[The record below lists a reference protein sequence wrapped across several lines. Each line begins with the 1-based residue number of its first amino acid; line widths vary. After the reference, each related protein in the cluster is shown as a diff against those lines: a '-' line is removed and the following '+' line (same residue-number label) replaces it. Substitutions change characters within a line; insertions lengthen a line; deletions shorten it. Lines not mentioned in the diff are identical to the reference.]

1 MLFRSDNGIEKL
13 ADYCEEHYNDFIM
26 RYGFIDLLDIDIL
39 IDKMKKASVMELRL
53 IIDIFKTVY
62 GAKNIN
68 DFFTNDKEIICTFKR
83 KVEEKSYSFSVFD
96 EILENAKNYDALFLL
111 GDTFNT
117 FEDAEKLKEEFSKK
131 SEIYNKNI
139 YLLKGN
145 HEYLKSGGINLS
157 KLKFANNIKIIENI
171 DFINL
176 DNLDILAV
184 AFSENYNID
193 NDFLKRV
200 ENLKEKNRIF
210 LGHGIVEG
218 TLWAIEENEESAFIP
233 IEIIKRVKPN
243 LAIVGH
249 IHKQMETNIENIN
262 IIYIGSARVW
272 RKSKSEMGTR
282 KCLALNID
290 CDSITK
296 NYIDLKSAG
305 EYRVYNLNIND
316 IDLKIENIYINWNY
330 KDIIDINIYGI
341 IEDEILLENKKK
353 EIINKY
359 SKYAREINIKSANL
373 FFLENAYNE
382 NIIKEFLNV
391 AEEFENK
398 SVDDEYLE
406 IVELAKYIGI
416 EKISL
421 ALQNKK

>member
-1 MLFRSDNGIEKL
+1 MTK
-13 ADYCEEHYNDFIM
+13 
-26 RYGFIDLLDIDIL
+26 IL
-39 IDKMKKASVMELRL
+39 IAADLHLSL
-53 IIDIFKTVY
+53 T
-62 GAKNIN
+62 
-68 DFFTNDKEIICTFKR
+68 
-83 KVEEKSYSFSVFD
+83 EKSYSFSVFE

-157 KLKFANNIKIIENI
+157 KLKFADNIKIIENI

-218 TLWAIEENEESAFIP
+218 TLWAIEENEEFAFIP

-249 IHKQMETNIENIN
+249 IHKQMEINIENIN

-272 RKSKSEMGTR
+272 RKSKSEMGAR

-316 IDLKIENIYINWNY
+316 IDFKIENIYKNWNY

>member
-1 MLFRSDNGIEKL
+1 MTK
-13 ADYCEEHYNDFIM
+13 
-26 RYGFIDLLDIDIL
+26 IL
-39 IDKMKKASVMELRL
+39 IAADLHLSVS
-53 IIDIFKTVY
+53 
-62 GAKNIN
+62 
-68 DFFTNDKEIICTFKR
+68 
-83 KVEEKSYSFSVFD
+83 EKSYSFSVFD

-131 SEIYNKNI
+131 SAIYNKNI

-145 HEYLKSGGINLS
+145 HEYLKSGGINLN
-157 KLKFANNIKIIENI
+157 KLKFADNIKIIENI

-243 LAIVGH
+243 LAIIGH
-249 IHKQMETNIENIN
+249 IHKQMEINIENIN

-296 NYIDLKSAG
+296 NYINLKSAG

-316 IDLKIENIYINWNY
+316 IDLKIENIYKNWNY

-341 IEDEILLENKKK
+341 IEDEILLENK
-353 EIINKY
+353 
-359 SKYAREINIKSANL
+359 R
-373 FFLENAYNE
+373 
-382 NIIKEFLNV
+382 
-391 AEEFENK
+391 
-398 SVDDEYLE
+398 
-406 IVELAKYIGI
+406 
-416 EKISL
+416 
-421 ALQNKK
+421 

>member
-1 MLFRSDNGIEKL
+1 MIK
-13 ADYCEEHYNDFIM
+13 
-26 RYGFIDLLDIDIL
+26 IL
-39 IDKMKKASVMELRL
+39 IAADLHLSV
-53 IIDIFKTVY
+53 T
-62 GAKNIN
+62 
-68 DFFTNDKEIICTFKR
+68 
-83 KVEEKSYSFSVFD
+83 EKSYSFSVFD

-131 SEIYNKNI
+131 SAIYNKNI

-157 KLKFANNIKIIENI
+157 KLKFADNIKIIENI

-176 DNLDILAV
+176 DNLDILAA

-193 NDFLKRV
+193 NDFLKRL

-243 LAIVGH
+243 LAIIGH

-272 RKSKSEMGTR
+272 RKSKSEMGAR

-316 IDLKIENIYINWNY
+316 IDLKIENIYKNWNY

>member
-1 MLFRSDNGIEKL
+1 MTK
-13 ADYCEEHYNDFIM
+13 
-26 RYGFIDLLDIDIL
+26 IL
-39 IDKMKKASVMELRL
+39 IAADLHLS
-53 IIDIFKTVY
+53 IT
-62 GAKNIN
+62 
-68 DFFTNDKEIICTFKR
+68 
-83 KVEEKSYSFSVFD
+83 EKSYSFSVFD

-157 KLKFANNIKIIENI
+157 KLKFADNIKIIENI

-193 NDFLKRV
+193 NDFLKRL

-249 IHKQMETNIENIN
+249 IHKQMEINIENIN
-262 IIYIGSARVW
+262 IIYSGSARVW
-272 RKSKSEMGTR
+272 RKSKSETGIR
-282 KCLALNID
+282 KCLALNIENN
-290 CDSITK
+290 SIIK
-296 NYIDLKSAG
+296 KYIDLKSAG

-316 IDLKIENIYINWNY
+316 IDLKIENIYKNWNY

-341 IEDEILLENKKK
+341 IEDEIQLEIKKK

-391 AEEFENK
+391 TEEFESK

>member
-1 MLFRSDNGIEKL
+1 MTK
-13 ADYCEEHYNDFIM
+13 
-26 RYGFIDLLDIDIL
+26 IL
-39 IDKMKKASVMELRL
+39 IAADLHLSVS
-53 IIDIFKTVY
+53 
-62 GAKNIN
+62 
-68 DFFTNDKEIICTFKR
+68 
-83 KVEEKSYSFSVFD
+83 EKSYSFSVFE

-117 FEDAEKLKEEFSKK
+117 FEDAEKLKEDFSKK

-157 KLKFANNIKIIENI
+157 KLKFGNNIKIIEDA
-171 DFINL
+171 DFINIE
-176 DNLDILAV
+176 NLDILAV

-249 IHKQMETNIENIN
+249 IHKQMEINIENIN

-272 RKSKSEMGTR
+272 RKSKSEMGAR
-282 KCLALNID
+282 KCLALNIENN
-290 CDSITK
+290 SIIK
-296 NYIDLKSAG
+296 KYIDLKSAG

-316 IDLKIENIYINWNY
+316 IDLKIENIYKNWNY

-391 AEEFENK
+391 AEEFESK
-398 SVDDEYLE
+398 SVDNEYLE

>member
-1 MLFRSDNGIEKL
+1 MTK
-13 ADYCEEHYNDFIM
+13 
-26 RYGFIDLLDIDIL
+26 IL
-39 IDKMKKASVMELRL
+39 IAADLHLS
-53 IIDIFKTVY
+53 IS
-62 GAKNIN
+62 
-68 DFFTNDKEIICTFKR
+68 
-83 KVEEKSYSFSVFD
+83 EKSYSFSVFD

-111 GDTFNT
+111 GDTFNS

-249 IHKQMETNIENIN
+249 IHKQMEINIENIN
-262 IIYIGSARVW
+262 IIYSGSARVW
-272 RKSKSEMGTR
+272 RKSKSEMGAR

-290 CDSITK
+290 CNSITK

-316 IDLKIENIYINWNY
+316 IDLKIENIYKNWNY

-341 IEDEILLENKKK
+341 IEDEIQLEIKKK

-359 SKYAREINIKSANL
+359 LEFVREINIKNSNL

-391 AEEFENK
+391 ADEFEFK
-398 SVDDEYLE
+398 SDSEEYLE
-406 IVELAKYIGI
+406 IVELAKRIGI

>member
-1 MLFRSDNGIEKL
+1 MSK
-13 ADYCEEHYNDFIM
+13 
-26 RYGFIDLLDIDIL
+26 IL
-39 IDKMKKASVMELRL
+39 IAADLHLSVS
-53 IIDIFKTVY
+53 
-62 GAKNIN
+62 
-68 DFFTNDKEIICTFKR
+68 
-83 KVEEKSYSFSVFD
+83 EKSYSFSVFD

-145 HEYLKSGGINLS
+145 HEYLKSGGMNLS
-157 KLKFANNIKIIENI
+157 KLKFADNIKIIENI

-233 IEIIKRVKPN
+233 IEIIKKVNPN
-243 LAIVGH
+243 IAIIGH
-249 IHKQMETNIENIN
+249 IHKQMEINIENIN
-262 IIYIGSARVW
+262 IIYSGSARVW
-272 RKSKSEMGTR
+272 RKSKSEMGAR

-316 IDLKIENIYINWNY
+316 IDLKIESIYKNWNY

-359 SKYAREINIKSANL
+359 SKYAREINIKNSNL
-373 FFLENAYNE
+373 FFLENALNE
-382 NIIKEFLNV
+382 NIIKEFLKV
-391 AEEFENK
+391 AYEFEFK
-398 SVDDEYLE
+398 RDSEEYLE
-406 IVELAKYIGI
+406 IVELAKRIGI

-421 ALQNKK
+421 VLQNKK

>member
-1 MLFRSDNGIEKL
+1 MTK
-13 ADYCEEHYNDFIM
+13 
-26 RYGFIDLLDIDIL
+26 IL
-39 IDKMKKASVMELRL
+39 IAADLHLS
-53 IIDIFKTVY
+53 IS
-62 GAKNIN
+62 
-68 DFFTNDKEIICTFKR
+68 
-83 KVEEKSYSFSVFD
+83 EKSYSFSVFD

-157 KLKFANNIKIIENI
+157 KLKFADNIKIIENI

-200 ENLKEKNRIF
+200 ENLKERNRIF

-249 IHKQMETNIENIN
+249 IHKQMEINIENIN

-272 RKSKSEMGTR
+272 RKSKSEMGAR

-316 IDLKIENIYINWNY
+316 IDLKIENIYKNWNY

-341 IEDEILLENKKK
+341 IEDEILFENKKK

-391 AEEFENK
+391 TEEFESK

>member
-1 MLFRSDNGIEKL
+1 MTK
-13 ADYCEEHYNDFIM
+13 
-26 RYGFIDLLDIDIL
+26 IL
-39 IDKMKKASVMELRL
+39 IAADLHLSV
-53 IIDIFKTVY
+53 T
-62 GAKNIN
+62 
-68 DFFTNDKEIICTFKR
+68 
-83 KVEEKSYSFSVFD
+83 EKSYSFSVFD

-111 GDTFNT
+111 GDTFNS

-157 KLKFANNIKIIENI
+157 KLKFADNIKIIENI

-193 NDFLKRV
+193 NDFLKRL

-249 IHKQMETNIENIN
+249 IHKQMEINIENIN

-272 RKSKSEMGTR
+272 RKSKSEMGAR

-316 IDLKIENIYINWNY
+316 IDLKIENIYKNWNY

-382 NIIKEFLNV
+382 NIIKEFLNI
-391 AEEFENK
+391 AEEFESK

>member
-1 MLFRSDNGIEKL
+1 MIA
-13 ADYCEEHYNDFIM
+13 ADLH
-26 RYGFIDLLDIDIL
+26 L
-39 IDKMKKASVMELRL
+39 SV
-53 IIDIFKTVY
+53 T
-62 GAKNIN
+62 
-68 DFFTNDKEIICTFKR
+68 
-83 KVEEKSYSFSVFD
+83 EKSYSFSVFD

-157 KLKFANNIKIIENI
+157 KLKFADNIKIIENI

-200 ENLKEKNRIF
+200 ENLKEKSRIF

-249 IHKQMETNIENIN
+249 IHKQMEINIENIN
-262 IIYIGSARVW
+262 IIYSGSARVW
-272 RKSKSEMGTR
+272 RKSKSETGIR
-282 KCLALNID
+282 KCLALNIENN
-290 CDSITK
+290 SIIK
-296 NYIDLKSAG
+296 KYIDLKSAG

-316 IDLKIENIYINWNY
+316 IDLKIENIYKNWNY

-341 IEDEILLENKKK
+341 IEDEILFENKKK

-391 AEEFENK
+391 TEEFESK

-406 IVELAKYIGI
+406 IVELAKYIGM

>member
-1 MLFRSDNGIEKL
+1 MTK
-13 ADYCEEHYNDFIM
+13 
-26 RYGFIDLLDIDIL
+26 IL
-39 IDKMKKASVMELRL
+39 IAADLHLSVS
-53 IIDIFKTVY
+53 
-62 GAKNIN
+62 
-68 DFFTNDKEIICTFKR
+68 
-83 KVEEKSYSFSVFD
+83 EKSYSFSVFD

-157 KLKFANNIKIIENI
+157 KLKFADNIKIIENI

-249 IHKQMETNIENIN
+249 IHKQMEINIENIN

-272 RKSKSEMGTR
+272 RKSKSEMGAR

-316 IDLKIENIYINWNY
+316 IDLKIENIYKNWNY

-341 IEDEILLENKKK
+341 IEDEILFENKKK

-391 AEEFENK
+391 TEEFESK

>member
-1 MLFRSDNGIEKL
+1 MTK
-13 ADYCEEHYNDFIM
+13 
-26 RYGFIDLLDIDIL
+26 IL
-39 IDKMKKASVMELRL
+39 IAADLHLSV
-53 IIDIFKTVY
+53 T
-62 GAKNIN
+62 
-68 DFFTNDKEIICTFKR
+68 
-83 KVEEKSYSFSVFD
+83 EKSYSFSVFD

-157 KLKFANNIKIIENI
+157 KLKFADNIKIIENI

-249 IHKQMETNIENIN
+249 IHKQMEINIENIN

-272 RKSKSEMGTR
+272 RKSKSEMGAR

-316 IDLKIENIYINWNY
+316 IDLKIENIYKNWNH

-391 AEEFENK
+391 TEEFESK

>member
-1 MLFRSDNGIEKL
+1 MTK
-13 ADYCEEHYNDFIM
+13 
-26 RYGFIDLLDIDIL
+26 IL
-39 IDKMKKASVMELRL
+39 IAADLHLSV
-53 IIDIFKTVY
+53 T
-62 GAKNIN
+62 
-68 DFFTNDKEIICTFKR
+68 
-83 KVEEKSYSFSVFD
+83 EKSYSFSVFD

-176 DNLDILAV
+176 DNLDILAI

-249 IHKQMETNIENIN
+249 IHKQMEINIKNIN

-272 RKSKSEMGTR
+272 RKSKSEMGAR

-316 IDLKIENIYINWNY
+316 IDLKIENIYKNWNY

-391 AEEFENK
+391 AEEFESK

>member
-1 MLFRSDNGIEKL
+1 MTK
-13 ADYCEEHYNDFIM
+13 
-26 RYGFIDLLDIDIL
+26 IL
-39 IDKMKKASVMELRL
+39 IAADLHLSV
-53 IIDIFKTVY
+53 T
-62 GAKNIN
+62 
-68 DFFTNDKEIICTFKR
+68 
-83 KVEEKSYSFSVFD
+83 EKSYSFSVFD

-157 KLKFANNIKIIENI
+157 KLKFADNIKIIENI

-193 NDFLKRV
+193 NDFVKRV

-249 IHKQMETNIENIN
+249 IHKQMEINIENIN

-272 RKSKSEMGTR
+272 RKSKSEMGAR

-316 IDLKIENIYINWNY
+316 IDLKIENIYKNWNY

-391 AEEFENK
+391 AEEFESK

>member
-1 MLFRSDNGIEKL
+1 MTK
-13 ADYCEEHYNDFIM
+13 
-26 RYGFIDLLDIDIL
+26 IL
-39 IDKMKKASVMELRL
+39 IAADLHLSV
-53 IIDIFKTVY
+53 T
-62 GAKNIN
+62 
-68 DFFTNDKEIICTFKR
+68 
-83 KVEEKSYSFSVFD
+83 EKSYSFSVFD

-157 KLKFANNIKIIENI
+157 KLKFADNIKIIENI

-176 DNLDILAV
+176 DNLYILAV

-249 IHKQMETNIENIN
+249 IHKQMEINIENIN

-272 RKSKSEMGTR
+272 RKSKSEMGAR

-316 IDLKIENIYINWNY
+316 IDLKIENIYKNWNY

-391 AEEFENK
+391 AEKFESK

-416 EKISL
+416 EKIFL

>member
-1 MLFRSDNGIEKL
+1 MPK
-13 ADYCEEHYNDFIM
+13 
-26 RYGFIDLLDIDIL
+26 IL
-39 IDKMKKASVMELRL
+39 IAADLHLS
-53 IIDIFKTVY
+53 IS
-62 GAKNIN
+62 
-68 DFFTNDKEIICTFKR
+68 
-83 KVEEKSYSFSVFD
+83 EKSYSFSVFE

-145 HEYLKSGGINLS
+145 HEYLKSGGINLR
-157 KLKFANNIKIIENI
+157 KLKFADNIKIIENI

-184 AFSENYNID
+184 AFRENYNID

-233 IEIIKRVKPN
+233 IEIIKRVKAN

-249 IHKQMETNIENIN
+249 IHKQMEINIENIN
-262 IIYIGSARVW
+262 IIYSGSARVW
-272 RKSKSEMGTR
+272 RKSKSEMGAR

-305 EYRVYNLNIND
+305 EYRAYNLNIND
-316 IDLKIENIYINWNY
+316 IDLKIENIYKNWNY

>member
-1 MLFRSDNGIEKL
+1 MTK
-13 ADYCEEHYNDFIM
+13 
-26 RYGFIDLLDIDIL
+26 IL
-39 IDKMKKASVMELRL
+39 IAADLHLS
-53 IIDIFKTVY
+53 IS
-62 GAKNIN
+62 
-68 DFFTNDKEIICTFKR
+68 
-83 KVEEKSYSFSVFD
+83 EKSYSFSVFD

-157 KLKFANNIKIIENI
+157 KLKFADNIKIIENI

-200 ENLKEKNRIF
+200 ENLEKNRIF

-249 IHKQMETNIENIN
+249 IHKQMEINIENIN

-272 RKSKSEMGTR
+272 RKSKSEMGAR

-316 IDLKIENIYINWNY
+316 IDLKIENIYKNWNY

-382 NIIKEFLNV
+382 NIIKEFLNI

>member
-1 MLFRSDNGIEKL
+1 MTK
-13 ADYCEEHYNDFIM
+13 
-26 RYGFIDLLDIDIL
+26 IL
-39 IDKMKKASVMELRL
+39 IAADLHLS
-53 IIDIFKTVY
+53 IS
-62 GAKNIN
+62 
-68 DFFTNDKEIICTFKR
+68 
-83 KVEEKSYSFSVFD
+83 EKSYSFSVFD

-131 SEIYNKNI
+131 SKIYNKNI

-157 KLKFANNIKIIENI
+157 KLKFADNIKIIENI

-272 RKSKSEMGTR
+272 RKSKSEMGAR

-316 IDLKIENIYINWNY
+316 IDLKIENIYKNWNY

>member
-1 MLFRSDNGIEKL
+1 MTK
-13 ADYCEEHYNDFIM
+13 
-26 RYGFIDLLDIDIL
+26 IL
-39 IDKMKKASVMELRL
+39 IAADLHLS
-53 IIDIFKTVY
+53 IS
-62 GAKNIN
+62 
-68 DFFTNDKEIICTFKR
+68 
-83 KVEEKSYSFSVFD
+83 EKSYSFSVFD

-145 HEYLKSGGINLS
+145 HEYLKSGGMNLS
-157 KLKFANNIKIIENI
+157 KLKFADNIKIIENI

-249 IHKQMETNIENIN
+249 IHKQMEINIENIN

-272 RKSKSEMGTR
+272 RKSKSEMGAR

-316 IDLKIENIYINWNY
+316 INLKIENIYKNWNY

-341 IEDEILLENKKK
+341 IEDEIQLEIKKK

-359 SKYAREINIKSANL
+359 LEFVREINIKNSNL
-373 FFLENAYNE
+373 FFLENALNE

-391 AEEFENK
+391 AEEFESK

-406 IVELAKYIGI
+406 IFELAKYIGI

>member
-1 MLFRSDNGIEKL
+1 MTK
-13 ADYCEEHYNDFIM
+13 
-26 RYGFIDLLDIDIL
+26 IL
-39 IDKMKKASVMELRL
+39 IAADLHLS
-53 IIDIFKTVY
+53 IS
-62 GAKNIN
+62 
-68 DFFTNDKEIICTFKR
+68 
-83 KVEEKSYSFSVFD
+83 EKSYSFSVFD

-249 IHKQMETNIENIN
+249 IHKQMEINIENIN

-316 IDLKIENIYINWNY
+316 IDLKIESIYKNWNY

-391 AEEFENK
+391 AEEFESK

>member
-1 MLFRSDNGIEKL
+1 MTK
-13 ADYCEEHYNDFIM
+13 
-26 RYGFIDLLDIDIL
+26 IL
-39 IDKMKKASVMELRL
+39 IAADLHLS
-53 IIDIFKTVY
+53 IS
-62 GAKNIN
+62 
-68 DFFTNDKEIICTFKR
+68 
-83 KVEEKSYSFSVFD
+83 EKSYSFSVFD

-157 KLKFANNIKIIENI
+157 KLKFADNIKIIENI

-193 NDFLKRV
+193 NDFFKRV

-249 IHKQMETNIENIN
+249 IHKQMEINIENIN

-272 RKSKSEMGTR
+272 RKSKSEMGAR

-316 IDLKIENIYINWNY
+316 IDLKIENIYKNLNY

-341 IEDEILLENKKK
+341 IEDEIQLEIKKK

>member
-1 MLFRSDNGIEKL
+1 MTK
-13 ADYCEEHYNDFIM
+13 
-26 RYGFIDLLDIDIL
+26 IL
-39 IDKMKKASVMELRL
+39 IAADLHLS
-53 IIDIFKTVY
+53 IS
-62 GAKNIN
+62 
-68 DFFTNDKEIICTFKR
+68 
-83 KVEEKSYSFSVFD
+83 EKYYSFSVFD

-139 YLLKGN
+139 YLIKGN

-157 KLKFANNIKIIENI
+157 KLKFADNIKIIENI

-176 DNLDILAV
+176 YNLDILAV

-249 IHKQMETNIENIN
+249 IHKQMEINIENIN

-272 RKSKSEMGTR
+272 RKSKSEMGAR

-316 IDLKIENIYINWNY
+316 IDLKIENIYKNWNY

-391 AEEFENK
+391 AEKFENK

>member
-1 MLFRSDNGIEKL
+1 MTK
-13 ADYCEEHYNDFIM
+13 
-26 RYGFIDLLDIDIL
+26 IL
-39 IDKMKKASVMELRL
+39 IAADLHLSV
-53 IIDIFKTVY
+53 T
-62 GAKNIN
+62 
-68 DFFTNDKEIICTFKR
+68 
-83 KVEEKSYSFSVFD
+83 EKSYSFSVFD

-249 IHKQMETNIENIN
+249 IHKQMEINIENIN
-262 IIYIGSARVW
+262 IIYSGSARVW
-272 RKSKSEMGTR
+272 RKSKSEMGAR

-316 IDLKIENIYINWNY
+316 IDLKIENIYKNWNY

-382 NIIKEFLNV
+382 NIIKEFLNI
-391 AEEFENK
+391 AEEFESK

>member
-1 MLFRSDNGIEKL
+1 MTK
-13 ADYCEEHYNDFIM
+13 
-26 RYGFIDLLDIDIL
+26 IL
-39 IDKMKKASVMELRL
+39 IAADLHLSV
-53 IIDIFKTVY
+53 T
-62 GAKNIN
+62 
-68 DFFTNDKEIICTFKR
+68 
-83 KVEEKSYSFSVFD
+83 EKSYSFSVFD

-157 KLKFANNIKIIENI
+157 KLKFADNIKIIENI

-193 NDFLKRV
+193 NDFIKKI

-249 IHKQMETNIENIN
+249 IHKQMEINIENIN
-262 IIYIGSARVW
+262 IIYSGSARVW
-272 RKSKSEMGTR
+272 RKSKSEMGAR
-282 KCLALNID
+282 KCLDLNID
-290 CDSITK
+290 CDFITK

-316 IDLKIENIYINWNY
+316 IDLKIENIYKNWNY

>member
-1 MLFRSDNGIEKL
+1 MTK
-13 ADYCEEHYNDFIM
+13 
-26 RYGFIDLLDIDIL
+26 IL
-39 IDKMKKASVMELRL
+39 IAADLHLSV
-53 IIDIFKTVY
+53 T
-62 GAKNIN
+62 
-68 DFFTNDKEIICTFKR
+68 
-83 KVEEKSYSFSVFD
+83 EKSYSFSVFD

-249 IHKQMETNIENIN
+249 IHKQMEINIENIN

-316 IDLKIENIYINWNY
+316 IDLKIENIYKNWNY

>member
-1 MLFRSDNGIEKL
+1 MTK
-13 ADYCEEHYNDFIM
+13 
-26 RYGFIDLLDIDIL
+26 IL
-39 IDKMKKASVMELRL
+39 IAADLHLS
-53 IIDIFKTVY
+53 IS
-62 GAKNIN
+62 
-68 DFFTNDKEIICTFKR
+68 
-83 KVEEKSYSFSVFD
+83 EKSYSFSVFD

-157 KLKFANNIKIIENI
+157 KLKFADNIKIIENI

-249 IHKQMETNIENIN
+249 IHKQMEINIENIN

-272 RKSKSEMGTR
+272 RKSKSEMGAR

-316 IDLKIENIYINWNY
+316 IDFKIENIYKNWNY

-391 AEEFENK
+391 AEEFESK

>member
-1 MLFRSDNGIEKL
+1 MTK
-13 ADYCEEHYNDFIM
+13 
-26 RYGFIDLLDIDIL
+26 IL
-39 IDKMKKASVMELRL
+39 IAADLHLSL
-53 IIDIFKTVY
+53 T
-62 GAKNIN
+62 
-68 DFFTNDKEIICTFKR
+68 
-83 KVEEKSYSFSVFD
+83 EKSYSFSVFD

-131 SEIYNKNI
+131 SKIYNKNI

-157 KLKFANNIKIIENI
+157 KLKFADNIKIIENI

-249 IHKQMETNIENIN
+249 IHKQMEINIENIN

-272 RKSKSEMGTR
+272 RKSKSEMGAR

-316 IDLKIENIYINWNY
+316 IDFKIENIYKNWNY

>member
-1 MLFRSDNGIEKL
+1 MTK
-13 ADYCEEHYNDFIM
+13 
-26 RYGFIDLLDIDIL
+26 IL
-39 IDKMKKASVMELRL
+39 IAADLHLS
-53 IIDIFKTVY
+53 IS
-62 GAKNIN
+62 
-68 DFFTNDKEIICTFKR
+68 
-83 KVEEKSYSFSVFD
+83 EKSYSFSVFD

-249 IHKQMETNIENIN
+249 IHKQMEINIENIN

-272 RKSKSEMGTR
+272 RKSKSEMGAR

-316 IDLKIENIYINWNY
+316 IDLKIENIYKNWNY

-382 NIIKEFLNV
+382 NIIKEFLNI
-391 AEEFENK
+391 AEEFESK

>member
-1 MLFRSDNGIEKL
+1 MTK
-13 ADYCEEHYNDFIM
+13 
-26 RYGFIDLLDIDIL
+26 IL
-39 IDKMKKASVMELRL
+39 IAADLHLSV
-53 IIDIFKTVY
+53 T
-62 GAKNIN
+62 
-68 DFFTNDKEIICTFKR
+68 
-83 KVEEKSYSFSVFD
+83 EKSYSFSVFD

-157 KLKFANNIKIIENI
+157 KLKFADNIKIIENI

-249 IHKQMETNIENIN
+249 IHKQIEINIENIN

-272 RKSKSEMGTR
+272 RKSKSEMGAR

-316 IDLKIENIYINWNY
+316 IDLKIENIYKNWNY

-406 IVELAKYIGI
+406 IVELTKYIGI

>member
-1 MLFRSDNGIEKL
+1 MTK
-13 ADYCEEHYNDFIM
+13 
-26 RYGFIDLLDIDIL
+26 IL
-39 IDKMKKASVMELRL
+39 IAADLHLSV
-53 IIDIFKTVY
+53 T
-62 GAKNIN
+62 
-68 DFFTNDKEIICTFKR
+68 
-83 KVEEKSYSFSVFD
+83 EKSYSFSVFD

-157 KLKFANNIKIIENI
+157 KLKFGNNIKIIEDA
-171 DFINL
+171 DFINME
-176 DNLDILAV
+176 NLDILAV

-210 LGHGIVEG
+210 FGHGIVEG

-243 LAIVGH
+243 LSIVGH
-249 IHKQMETNIENIN
+249 IHKQMEINIENIN

-272 RKSKSEMGTR
+272 RKSKSEMGAR

-316 IDLKIENIYINWNY
+316 IDLKIENIYKNWNY

-391 AEEFENK
+391 TEEFESK

>member
-1 MLFRSDNGIEKL
+1 MPK
-13 ADYCEEHYNDFIM
+13 
-26 RYGFIDLLDIDIL
+26 IL
-39 IDKMKKASVMELRL
+39 IAADLHLS
-53 IIDIFKTVY
+53 IS
-62 GAKNIN
+62 
-68 DFFTNDKEIICTFKR
+68 
-83 KVEEKSYSFSVFD
+83 EKSYSFSVFE

-193 NDFLKRV
+193 NDFLKRL

-249 IHKQMETNIENIN
+249 IHKQMEINIKNIN

-272 RKSKSEMGTR
+272 RKSKSEMGAR

-316 IDLKIENIYINWNY
+316 IDLKIENIYKNWNY

-391 AEEFENK
+391 AEEFESK

>member
-1 MLFRSDNGIEKL
+1 MTKIFIA
-13 ADYCEEHYNDFIM
+13 ADFHLSI
-26 RYGFIDLLDIDIL
+26 
-39 IDKMKKASVMELRL
+39 A
-53 IIDIFKTVY
+53 
-62 GAKNIN
+62 
-68 DFFTNDKEIICTFKR
+68 
-83 KVEEKSYSFSVFD
+83 EKSYSFSVFD

-157 KLKFANNIKIIENI
+157 KLKFADNIKIIENI

-200 ENLKEKNRIF
+200 ENLKERNRIF

-249 IHKQMETNIENIN
+249 IHKQMEINIENIN

-272 RKSKSEMGTR
+272 RKSKSEMGAR

-316 IDLKIENIYINWNY
+316 IDLKIENIYKNWNY

-341 IEDEILLENKKK
+341 IEDEILFENKKK

-391 AEEFENK
+391 TEEFESK

>member
-1 MLFRSDNGIEKL
+1 MTK
-13 ADYCEEHYNDFIM
+13 
-26 RYGFIDLLDIDIL
+26 IL
-39 IDKMKKASVMELRL
+39 IAADLHLS
-53 IIDIFKTVY
+53 IS
-62 GAKNIN
+62 
-68 DFFTNDKEIICTFKR
+68 
-83 KVEEKSYSFSVFD
+83 EKSYSFSVFD

-249 IHKQMETNIENIN
+249 IHKQMEINIENIN

-272 RKSKSEMGTR
+272 RKSKSEMGAR

-290 CDSITK
+290 CYSVTK
-296 NYIDLKSAG
+296 NYIDLKYAG

-316 IDLKIENIYINWNY
+316 IDLKIENIYKNWNY

-382 NIIKEFLNV
+382 NIIKEFLNI
-391 AEEFENK
+391 AEEFESK

-406 IVELAKYIGI
+406 IFELAKYIGI

>member
-1 MLFRSDNGIEKL
+1 MTK
-13 ADYCEEHYNDFIM
+13 
-26 RYGFIDLLDIDIL
+26 IL
-39 IDKMKKASVMELRL
+39 IAADLHLSV
-53 IIDIFKTVY
+53 T
-62 GAKNIN
+62 
-68 DFFTNDKEIICTFKR
+68 
-83 KVEEKSYSFSVFD
+83 EKSYSFSVFD

-157 KLKFANNIKIIENI
+157 KLKFADNIKIIENI

-249 IHKQMETNIENIN
+249 IHKQMEINIENIN

-272 RKSKSEMGTR
+272 RKSKSEMGAR

-290 CDSITK
+290 CNSITK

-316 IDLKIENIYINWNY
+316 IDLKIENIYKNWNY

-341 IEDEILLENKKK
+341 IEDEIQLENKKK

-391 AEEFENK
+391 TEEFESK

>member
-1 MLFRSDNGIEKL
+1 MTK
-13 ADYCEEHYNDFIM
+13 
-26 RYGFIDLLDIDIL
+26 IL
-39 IDKMKKASVMELRL
+39 IAADLHLS
-53 IIDIFKTVY
+53 IS
-62 GAKNIN
+62 
-68 DFFTNDKEIICTFKR
+68 
-83 KVEEKSYSFSVFD
+83 EKYYSFSVFD

-139 YLLKGN
+139 YLIKGN

-157 KLKFANNIKIIENI
+157 KLKFADNIKIIENI

-249 IHKQMETNIENIN
+249 IHKQMEINIENIN

-272 RKSKSEMGTR
+272 RKSKSEMGAR

-316 IDLKIENIYINWNY
+316 IDLKIENIYKNWNY

-341 IEDEILLENKKK
+341 IEDEILFENKKK

>member
-1 MLFRSDNGIEKL
+1 MTKIFIA
-13 ADYCEEHYNDFIM
+13 ADLHLSI
-26 RYGFIDLLDIDIL
+26 
-39 IDKMKKASVMELRL
+39 A
-53 IIDIFKTVY
+53 
-62 GAKNIN
+62 
-68 DFFTNDKEIICTFKR
+68 
-83 KVEEKSYSFSVFD
+83 EKSYSFSVFD

-131 SEIYNKNI
+131 SAIYNKNI

-157 KLKFANNIKIIENI
+157 KLKFADNIKIIENI

-272 RKSKSEMGTR
+272 RKSKSEMGAR

-290 CDSITK
+290 YDSITK

-316 IDLKIENIYINWNY
+316 IDLKIENIYKNWNY

-391 AEEFENK
+391 AEEFESK